1 MEDQRTGLILRALRR
16 RRRLRQSDLAQLA
29 DVSQSMISRIEVGR
43 LMGIPLDTLRRVF
56 AALDAQLVVTPAWR
70 GGQLERLLDR
80 RHAALVE
87 ESVNLLD
94 RLGWSTAVEATF
106 SRFGERGSIDV
117 LAVNAAR
124 RAALVVE
131 VKSELVAIEGT
142 IRPLDVKS
150 RLAPLVCVERFGWRP
165 ELQGRLLVLPET
177 STARRQVERHAATLA
192 TAFPARGV
200 AVRRWLRGPSGPL
213 SGLVFLSSTQAASH
227 IQDLVTPRRVR
238 PRRGRPRELEPSVG
252 DRKPSVGERNRSVVE
267 RKRIVVE
274 PSDTRLAASIS
285 LRRPEKLG

>member
-1 MEDQRTGLILRALRR
+1 MRALRR

-43 LMGIPLDTLRRVF
+43 LVGIPLDTLRRVF

-94 RLGWSTAVEATF
+94 RLGWSTSVEATF

-117 LAVNAAR
+117 LAVNAAG

-142 IRPLDVKS
+142 IRP
-150 RLAPLVCVERFGWRP
+150 P
-165 ELQGRLLVLPET
+165 
-177 STARRQVERHAATLA
+177 RRQVTLGS
-192 TAFPARGV
+192 AR
-200 AVRRWLRGPSGPL
+200 
-213 SGLVFLSSTQAASH
+213 
-227 IQDLVTPRRVR
+227 
-238 PRRGRPRELEPSVG
+238 
-252 DRKPSVGERNRSVVE
+252 
-267 RKRIVVE
+267 
-274 PSDTRLAASIS
+274 
-285 LRRPEKLG
+285 LRRAIRVAT